1 LSRKKIRRV
10 KMEEIKLRIEDN
22 QVVLDEASL
31 ESIIIYIINNILTK
45 LDLVSLVNN
54 NTKAKTKAKSKTKAK
69 PMADLALTSLAN
81 TNTSSSLD
89 STLSPLNL
97 PSPLKAAIGFY
108 SNCIQERFS
117 YKYKIT
123 GKDGS
128 VAKNFFQK
136 NTLEYGK
143 SLIEFFFD
151 VIISNNKSLP
161 PSLALALSVY
171 TENQYLYLWNKK
183 KWEWGTENPPLD
195 KKWWL

>member
-1 LSRKKIRRV
+1 
-10 KMEEIKLRIEDN
+10 MEEIKLRIEDN

-97 PSPLKAAIGFY
+97 PSLLKELIGEFLRITEEEY
-108 SNCIQERFS
+108 G
-117 YKYKIT
+117 YKYKISP
-123 GKDGS
+123 KDAS
-128 VAKNFFQK
+128 VAKKFLQRNSLDF
-136 NTLEYGK
+136 GK
-143 SLIEFFFD
+143 QLINYFFD
-151 VIISNNKSLP
+151 VILKSNKSLSV
-161 PSLALALSVY
+161 SLALALSIY
-171 TENQYLYLWNKK
+171 SENQYMFSWNKK
-183 KWEWGTENPPLD
+183 KWEWGIETPPND